1 MIDKELAL
9 INEISSK
16 MSEISSKLSKISN
29 QVQDIANSP
38 KLEYAVEVAN
48 TFEGHVAKMFA
59 FRLTMIDQSRKQ
71 KYLDSKEVQDTLKA
85 FHLDAEKFWYLCL
98 FIKDIVEGYA
108 DGYDAISPRE
118 EISQLVALLQK
129 VESDKNDKSLRTKSN
144 ALLSL
149 KLGKMSVKID
159 NQLTLGIIKAAL
171 YAILQTD
178 NRMLDADLLNMTEV
192 HKSVIYKV
200 AWFNRF
206 LSGFLKDK
214 VADKAIYASKGSAIS
229 TDKGLLISRM
239 IFVLGISDDESFFEE
254 YHKTKEG
261 KVVKSDQLKGYIK
274 RYKNVEVPAHQ
285 TRYFLQGTKNK
296 QFLVPN

>member
-16 MSEISSKLSKISN
+16 MSEISSKLSKIGN

-38 KLEYAVEVAN
+38 ELEYAVEVAN

-254 YHKTKEG
+254 YHKTEEG
-261 KVVKSDQLKGYIK
+261 EVVKSDQLKGYLK

-285 TRYFLQGTKNK
+285 TRYFL
-296 QFLVPN
+296 

>member
-16 MSEISSKLSKISN
+16 MSEISSRLSKIGN

-38 KLEYAVEVAN
+38 ELEYAVEVAN

-171 YAILQTD
+171 YAILKTD

-214 VADKAIYASKGSAIS
+214 VADKAIYASK
-229 TDKGLLISRM
+229 DKNLLISRM
-239 IFVLGISDDESFFEE
+239 IFVLGISDDESFYDE
-254 YHKTKEG
+254 YNADG
-261 KVVKSDQLKGYIK
+261 VKNDKLKGYLK

-285 TRYFLQGTKNK
+285 PRYFL
-296 QFLVPN
+296 

>member
-16 MSEISSKLSKISN
+16 MSEISN

-38 KLEYAVEVAN
+38 ELEYAVDVAN

-171 YAILQTD
+171 YAILKTD

-254 YHKTKEG
+254 YNDEG
-261 KVVKSDQLKGYIK
+261 VKNDKLKGYLK

-285 TRYFLQGTKNK
+285 PRYFLQGTKNK

>member
-1 MIDKELAL
+1 MIDNELAL

-59 FRLTMIDQSRKQ
+59 FSLTMIDQRRKQ
-71 KYLDSKEVQDTLKA
+71 KYLDSNEVHDTLQA
-85 FHLDAEKFWYLCL
+85 FHSDAAKFWYPRPL
-98 FIKDIVEGYA
+98 INDIVEGYA
-108 DGYDAISPRE
+108 DRYDAMSPRE

-129 VESDKNDKSLRTKSN
+129 VESDKNDNSLRTKSN

-171 YAILQTD
+171 YTALQTD
-178 NRMLDADLLNMTEV
+178 NRLLDADLLNMTEA

-200 AWFNRF
+200 AWFNKF

-214 VADKAIYASKGSAIS
+214 VADKAIYDSKGSAIS

-239 IFVLGISDDESFFEE
+239 IFVLGISDDESFYEE
-254 YHKTKEG
+254 YNDDG
-261 KVVKSDQLKGYIK
+261 VKNDKLKGYLK

-285 TRYFLQGTKNK
+285 TRYFL
-296 QFLVPN
+296 

>member
-1 MIDKELAL
+1 
-9 INEISSK
+9 
-16 MSEISSKLSKISN
+16 MSELSSRLSKIGN

-38 KLEYAVEVAN
+38 ELEYAVEVAN

-171 YAILQTD
+171 YAILKTD

-239 IFVLGISDDESFFEE
+239 IFVLGISDDESFFEV
-254 YHKTKEG
+254 YNDDG
-261 KVVKSDQLKGYIK
+261 VKNDKLKGYLK
-274 RYKNVEVPAHQ
+274 RYKNVVVPAHQ
-285 TRYFLQGTKNK
+285 SRYFL
-296 QFLVPN
+296 

>member
-16 MSEISSKLSKISN
+16 MSEISSRLSKIGN

-38 KLEYAVEVAN
+38 ELEYAVEVAN

-171 YAILQTD
+171 YAILKTD

-214 VADKAIYASKGSAIS
+214 VADKAIYASK
-229 TDKGLLISRM
+229 DKNLLISRM
-239 IFVLGISDDESFFEE
+239 IFVLGISDDESFYDE
-254 YHKTKEG
+254 YNDDG
-261 KVVKSDQLKGYIK
+261 VKNDKLKGYLK

-285 TRYFLQGTKNK
+285 PRYFLQGTKNK

>member
-16 MSEISSKLSKISN
+16 MSEISSRLSKIGN

-71 KYLDSKEVQDTLKA
+71 KYLDSVEVQDTLRA

-108 DGYDAISPRE
+108 EGYDAISPRE
-118 EISQLVALLQK
+118 EITQLVALLQK
-129 VESDKNDKSLRTKSN
+129 VESDKNDNSLRTKSN

-171 YAILQTD
+171 YTILQTD
-178 NRMLDADLLNMTEV
+178 NRMLDADLLNMKRI
-192 HKSVIYKV
+192 HKADIYKI
-200 AWFNRF
+200 AWFNKY
-206 LSGFLKDK
+206 LSSFLKDK
-214 VADKAIYASKGSAIS
+214 VADKAVYAFKGSDIS
-229 TDKGLLISRM
+229 TDKSLLISRM
-239 IFVLGISDDESFFEE
+239 IFVLGLSDEENFYIEYTDE
-254 YHKTKEG
+254 
-261 KVVKSDQLKGYIK
+261 KVKKDYLKGYIK
-274 RYKNVEVPAHQ
+274 KYKNVEVPAHQ
-285 TRYFLQGTKNK
+285 TRYFL
-296 QFLVPN
+296 

>member
-38 KLEYAVEVAN
+38 ELEYAVEVAN

-108 DGYDAISPRE
+108 EGYDAISPRE
-118 EISQLVALLQK
+118 EITQLVALLQK
-129 VESDKNDKSLRTKSN
+129 VESDKNDNSLRTKSN

-171 YAILQTD
+171 YAILKTD
-178 NRMLDADLLNMTEV
+178 NRMLDVDLLNMTEA
-192 HKSVIYKV
+192 HKYVIYKV
-200 AWFNRF
+200 AWFNKF

-214 VADKAIYASKGSAIS
+214 VADKAIYDSKGSAIS

-254 YHKTKEG
+254 YNDEG
-261 KVVKSDQLKGYIK
+261 VKNDKLKGYLK

-285 TRYFLQGTKNK
+285 PRYFLQGTKNK

>member
-16 MSEISSKLSKISN
+16 MSELSSRLSKIGN

-38 KLEYAVEVAN
+38 ELEYAVEVAN

-118 EISQLVALLQK
+118 EITQLVALLQK
-129 VESDKNDKSLRTKSN
+129 VESDKNDDSLRTKSN

-149 KLGKMSVKID
+149 KLGRMSVKID
-159 NQLTLGIIKAAL
+159 NLLTLGIIKAAL
-171 YAILQTD
+171 YTVLQTD
-178 NRMLDADLLNMTEV
+178 NRLLDADLLNMKRI
-192 HKSVIYKV
+192 HKADIYKI
-200 AWFNRF
+200 AWFNKY
-206 LSGFLKDK
+206 LSSFLKDK
-214 VADKAIYASKGSAIS
+214 VADKAVYDFKGSDIS
-229 TDKGLLISRM
+229 TDKSLLISRM
-239 IFVLGISDDESFFEE
+239 IFVLGLSNEENFYIEYTDE
-254 YHKTKEG
+254 
-261 KVVKSDQLKGYIK
+261 KVKKDYLKGYIK
-274 RYKNVEVPAHQ
+274 KYKKVEVPAHQ
-285 TRYFLQGTKNK
+285 SRYFIQEVKIM
-296 QFLVPN
+296 QFLYSCCMP

>member
-16 MSEISSKLSKISN
+16 MSEISSRLSKIGN

-38 KLEYAVEVAN
+38 ELEYAVEVAN
-48 TFEGHVAKMFA
+48 TFEGHVVKMFA

-171 YAILQTD
+171 YAILKTD

-214 VADKAIYASKGSAIS
+214 VADKAIYASK
-229 TDKGLLISRM
+229 DKNLLISRM
-239 IFVLGISDDESFFEE
+239 IFVLGISDDESFYDE
-254 YHKTKEG
+254 YNDDG
-261 KVVKSDQLKGYIK
+261 VKNDKLKGYLK

-285 TRYFLQGTKNK
+285 SRYFLQGTKNK

>member
-16 MSEISSKLSKISN
+16 MSELSSRLSKIGN

-48 TFEGHVAKMFA
+48 TFGGHVANMFA
-59 FRLTMIDQSRKQ
+59 FRLTMIDQSLKQ
-71 KYLDSKEVQDTLKA
+71 KYLDSKEVQDTLRA

-129 VESDKNDKSLRTKSN
+129 VESDKNDKSLRNKSN

-159 NQLTLGIIKAAL
+159 NQLSLGIIKGAL
-171 YAILQTD
+171 YAILKTD
-178 NRMLDADLLNMTEV
+178 NRLLDADLLNMKRI
-192 HKSVIYKV
+192 HKADIYKI
-200 AWFNRF
+200 AWFNKY
-206 LSGFLKDK
+206 LSSFLKDK
-214 VADKAIYASKGSAIS
+214 VADKAVYAFKGSDIS
-229 TDKGLLISRM
+229 TDKSLLISRM
-239 IFVLGISDDESFFEE
+239 IFVLGLSNEENFYIEYTDE
-254 YHKTKEG
+254 
-261 KVVKSDQLKGYIK
+261 KVKKDYLKGYIK
-274 RYKNVEVPAHQ
+274 KYKKVEVPAHQ
-285 TRYFLQGTKNK
+285 SRYFL
-296 QFLVPN
+296 

>member
-1 MIDKELAL
+1 MEDSELAKIKELG
-9 INEISSK
+9 SQ
-16 MSEISSKLSKISN
+16 MSGICNRLSEISN
-29 QVQDIANSP
+29 QVQDLVNSP
-38 KLEYAVEVAN
+38 ELEYAVEVAN
-48 TFEGHVAKMFA
+48 TFDGHVASLFA
-59 FRLTMIDQSRKQ
+59 YRLTMIDQSRKQ
-71 KYLDSKEVQDTLKA
+71 KYLDSVEVQDTLRA

-108 DGYDAISPRE
+108 EGYDAISPRE
-118 EISQLVALLQK
+118 EIRQLVALLQK
-129 VESDKNDKSLRTKSN
+129 VETDKKVDSLRLKSN

-149 KLGKMSVKID
+149 KLGKRSVKID
-159 NQLTLGIIKAAL
+159 NLLTLGIIKVAL
-171 YAILQTD
+171 YTALQTD
-178 NRMLDADLLNMTEV
+178 NRLLDADLLNMTEA

-200 AWFNRF
+200 AWFNKF

-214 VADKAIYASKGSAIS
+214 VADKAIYASKDSAIS

-274 RYKNVEVPAHQ
+274 KYKNVEVLAHQ
-285 TRYFLQGTKNK
+285 SRYFL
-296 QFLVPN
+296 